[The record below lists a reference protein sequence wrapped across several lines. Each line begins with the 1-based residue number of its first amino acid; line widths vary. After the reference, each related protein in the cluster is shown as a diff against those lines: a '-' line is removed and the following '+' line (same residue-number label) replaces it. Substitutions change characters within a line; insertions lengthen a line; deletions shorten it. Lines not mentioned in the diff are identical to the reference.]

1 MVFCWGFGFGES
13 PALVLFVWFWCGLL
27 CVFLCGGGLVDVI
40 VCRVCGKEITK
51 ENFWIH
57 RHDCYEAR

>member
-1 MVFCWGFGFGES
+1 
-13 PALVLFVWFWCGLL
+13 LVLFVWFWCGLL